1 MTKIIGFLGRKQSG
15 KNTCSN
21 MMHGFELQ
29 KREMIRDF
37 KIEDTGKLAILTQN
51 AADQVGW
58 GEFDVTRKDDDFAQW
73 AHMNMW
79 PFIKNY
85 AFADELKRMAIDLFD
100 VPPECV
106 FGTDEQKNQVQEH
119 LRWENMPVI
128 IDTDSHLSLT
138 NNHYGGMG
146 KNLATKLYPHDDGS
160 MTAREFMQFFG
171 SEIMRK
177 MHGPVWIN
185 KTLRQIS
192 MEQSAIAIISDVR
205 FPNEAEAIKR
215 AGGIIVK
222 LNRKQKTK
230 DLHQSEEGVDLVDAS
245 MIDYNIQNNK
255 KGYGLDSL
263 QSDIKQIYDTVVL

>member
-37 KIEDTGKLAILTQN
+37 KIEDTGKLAILTEN
-51 AADQVGW
+51 AAGQVGW

-106 FGTDEQKNQVQEH
+106 FGTDQQKNQAQEH
-119 LRWENMPVI
+119 LRWENMP
-128 IDTDSHLSLT
+128 
-138 NNHYGGMG
+138 GMFDEQ
-146 KNLATKLYPHDDGS
+146 KRQKWSGS

-177 MHGPVWIN
+177 MHRPVWIN

-205 FPNEAEAIKR
+205 FPNEAEAIKL

-255 KGYGLDSL
+255 KGYDLDSL
-263 QSDIKQIYDTVVL
+263 QSNIKQIYDTIIL